1 MLKLKIY
8 NYYVLKLFKENI
20 MKKLLV
26 VSALACLGV

>member
-26 VSALACLGV
+26 VS